1 MIGKRPNLGPSLI
14 WLRYNIFLILR
25 KILFS
30 KVKRNMEIKDYVK
43 QFLDLQ
49 KSHKKVRV
57 ADFCRENM
65 LDYYEMVEALK
76 QEKLEVESYEEQV
89 QCGDLVITEIPESN
103 DPTQSKPST
112 EGYIK
117 EVMLSFPKGLR
128 LTVREITPSDLITI
142 VPSNL
147 FAYTFR
153 CKSV

>member
-1 MIGKRPNLGPSLI
+1 MRPTEQAAKPSAGLAEE
-14 WLRYNIFLILR
+14 
-25 KILFS
+25 S
-30 KVKRNMEIKDYVK
+30 QESEV
-43 QFLDLQ
+43 
-49 KSHKKVRV
+49 S
-57 ADFCRENM
+57 DFCRENM

-103 DPTQSKPST
+103 DPTRPKPST

>member
-1 MIGKRPNLGPSLI
+1 MRN
-14 WLRYNIFLILR
+14 
-25 KILFS
+25 ILFI

-43 QFLDLQ
+43 QFRDLQ

-76 QEKLEVESYEEQV
+76 QEKLETESYEEQV
-89 QCGDLVITEIPESN
+89 QCGDLVITEIPEPNVTNQVNS
-103 DPTQSKPST
+103 PS
-112 EGYIK
+112 ESYIK
-117 EVMLSFPKGLR
+117 EVMQSFPKGLK
-128 LTVREITPSDLITI
+128 LTVCEITPSDLITI

>member
-1 MIGKRPNLGPSLI
+1 
-14 WLRYNIFLILR
+14 
-25 KILFS
+25 
-30 KVKRNMEIKDYVK
+30 MEIKDYVK
-43 QFLDLQ
+43 QFFDLKVQSDKVERRDLQ

-89 QCGDLVITEIPESN
+89 QCGDLVITELPESN

-142 VPSNL
+142 VQRLMPIRNY
-147 FAYTFR
+147 A
-153 CKSV
+153 

>member
-1 MIGKRPNLGPSLI
+1 M
-14 WLRYNIFLILR
+14 
-25 KILFS
+25 
-30 KVKRNMEIKDYVK
+30 
-43 QFLDLQ
+43 
-49 KSHKKVRV
+49 RV

-76 QEKLEVESYEEQV
+76 QEKLETESYEEQV
-89 QCGDLVITEIPESN
+89 QCGDLVITEISESN
-103 DPTQSKPST
+103 DPTQPKPST

-117 EVMLSFPKGLR
+117 EVELSFPKGLR

>member
-1 MIGKRPNLGPSLI
+1 
-14 WLRYNIFLILR
+14 
-25 KILFS
+25 
-30 KVKRNMEIKDYVK
+30 MEIKDYVK
-43 QFLDLQ
+43 QFRDLQ

-89 QCGDLVITEIPESN
+89 QCGDLVITEIPEAN

-128 LTVREITPSDLITI
+128 LTVREITPSDLVTI
-142 VPSNL
+142 VKRL
-147 FAYTFR
+147 M
-153 CKSV
+153 SVRQYA

>member
-1 MIGKRPNLGPSLI
+1 M
-14 WLRYNIFLILR
+14 
-25 KILFS
+25 
-30 KVKRNMEIKDYVK
+30 
-43 QFLDLQ
+43 Q

-76 QEKLEVESYEEQV
+76 QEKLEVESYEEEV
-89 QCGDLVITEIPESN
+89 QCGDLVISEMHESN
-103 DPTQSKPST
+103 EPSQPKPST

-142 VPSNL
+142 VQRLMPIRNY
-147 FAYTFR
+147 A
-153 CKSV
+153 

>member
-1 MIGKRPNLGPSLI
+1 
-14 WLRYNIFLILR
+14 
-25 KILFS
+25 
-30 KVKRNMEIKDYVK
+30 MEIKDYVK
-43 QFLDLQ
+43 QFRDLQ
-49 KSHKKVRV
+49 MSHKKVRV

-103 DPTQSKPST
+103 EPSQPKPST

-142 VPSNL
+142 VQRLMPIRNY
-147 FAYTFR
+147 A
-153 CKSV
+153 

>member
-1 MIGKRPNLGPSLI
+1 
-14 WLRYNIFLILR
+14 
-25 KILFS
+25 
-30 KVKRNMEIKDYVK
+30 MEIKDYVK
-43 QFLDLQ
+43 QFRDLQ

-65 LDYYEMVEALK
+65 LDYYEMVDALK
-76 QEKLEVESYEEQV
+76 QEKLETESYEEQV
-89 QCGDLVITEIPESN
+89 QCGDLVITEIPEPNVTNQVNS
-103 DPTQSKPST
+103 PS
-112 EGYIK
+112 ESYIK
-117 EVMLSFPKGLR
+117 EVMLSFPKGLK